1 MKDLFEILAD
11 AQHSDNLRRKTY
23 QGSQLD
29 EEDNA
34 HYEMVSAIRMYAEI
48 AGMTK
53 CMEEASKVI
62 FQYDDLTKNDKGKIK
77 RDEEDA
83 MKWDLEH

>member
-11 AQHSDNLRRKTY
+11 AQHSDNLRRKTH
-23 QGSQLD
+23 QEPQLD

-34 HYEMVSAIRMYAEI
+34 HYEMISAIRMYAEI

-62 FQYDDLTKNDKGKIK
+62 FQYDDLTKGEKEKV
-77 RDEEDA
+77 REDEKSA
-83 MKWDLEH
+83 MRWDLEH